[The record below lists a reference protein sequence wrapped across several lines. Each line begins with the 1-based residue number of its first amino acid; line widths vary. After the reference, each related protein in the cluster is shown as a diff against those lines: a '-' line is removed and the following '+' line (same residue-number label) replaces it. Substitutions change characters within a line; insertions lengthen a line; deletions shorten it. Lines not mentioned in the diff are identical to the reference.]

1 MRCDHAFLRCL
12 AKLEIPR
19 EYDRLLARP
28 MEIGANDLSEAPFT
42 NSSTSAG
49 LSPYSATQKLSGNL
63 GCNTATIA
71 SLIRLLHG
79 AGNCKNLSPSTLKA
93 QEIRG

>member
-42 NSSTSAG
+42 NSSTFAG
-49 LSPYSATQKLSGNL
+49 RSPYSATQKLSGIVEMPFDRPQPL
-63 GCNTATIA
+63 GRNP
-71 SLIRLLHG
+71 LRL
-79 AGNCKNLSPSTLKA
+79 PEQLKRQSDPLA
-93 QEIRG
+93 PEAF